1 MNKNATHGFDARS
14 SGSALDEPLIPVR
27 ARFFTSMAL
36 SNLGVWM
43 AFFAPIQILLAQQME
58 VLAPTH
64 KESAL
69 GWVTGIGA
77 LVSLFANPLFGAWSD
92 RTISRFGRRHPWNIG
107 GALVGALAMVMLGRQ
122 GTLLG
127 ITLSWCVAQFA
138 LNAMLAALTAEVPDQ
153 VPVTQRAVCSAWV
166 GVTQPLGVVVG
177 ALLVTQLAHGIAQG
191 YLLVAVVLMLCAMP
205 FVGLV
210 RDIPLRRDE
219 RSTWDGRAFL
229 RGFWISPREYPDF
242 AWAWATRF
250 LINLGNAIGTLYM
263 LYFLRDRLHYERLF
277 PGKAAEDGLL
287 IVVAV
292 YTAGVLVGA
301 FAGGALSDRS
311 GRRKI
316 HVILSSVVMTVAAL
330 MLMPSPTWPLVLA
343 ASAVLGL
350 GYGIYVAVD
359 QALITQVLP
368 LATDRGKD
376 LGIINIANS
385 APQVAAPAIAAIL
398 VTQLGGYPAL
408 YLITAI
414 FTLLGGV
421 LVRQIRNVP

>member
-1 MNKNATHGFDARS
+1 MKAGDS
-14 SGSALDEPLIPVR
+14 SGALTEPVAPVR
-27 ARFFTSMAL
+27 SRFFISMAL
-36 SNLGVWM
+36 SNLAIWM

-58 VLAPTH
+58 VLAPMH

-92 RTISRFGRRHPWNIG
+92 RTVSRFGRRHPWNIG
-107 GALVGALAMVMLGRQ
+107 GALVGALALVVLGQQHTLPGIMLW
-122 GTLLG
+122 
-127 ITLSWCVAQFA
+127 WCVVQFA
-138 LNAMLAALTAEVPDQ
+138 LNAMLAALSAEVPDQ

-166 GVTQPLGVVVG
+166 GVTQPLGVVAG
-177 ALLVTQLAHGIAQG
+177 ALLVTLLAHDIAQG
-191 YLLVAVVLMLCAMP
+191 YLLVAVVLVLCALP

-210 RDIPLRRDE
+210 RDSPLRRDE
-219 RSTWDGRAFL
+219 RPAWNARAFL

-263 LYFLRDRLHYERLF
+263 LYFLHDRLHYEQLF
-277 PGKAAEDGLL
+277 PGKTSADGLL
-287 IVVAV
+287 IVVTV

-301 FAGGALSDRS
+301 FAGGVLSDRS

-330 MLMPSPTWPLVLA
+330 MLMPPPTWLLVLA
-343 ASAVLGL
+343 AAAVLGL

-385 APQVAAPAIAAIL
+385 APQVVAPAIAAIL
-398 VTQLGGYPAL
+398 VTRLGGYPGL
-408 YLITAI
+408 YLATAA

-421 LVRQIRNVP
+421 LVRRIRNVP